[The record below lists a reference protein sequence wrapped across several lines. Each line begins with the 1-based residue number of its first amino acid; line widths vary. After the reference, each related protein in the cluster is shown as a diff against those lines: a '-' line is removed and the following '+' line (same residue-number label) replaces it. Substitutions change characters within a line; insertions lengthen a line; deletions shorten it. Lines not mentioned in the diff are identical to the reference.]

1 MRILLDENVP
11 RQLRG
16 ILTGH
21 DVRTAAQMG
30 WARYANGQLL
40 DEADKAGFD
49 VLVTADQNFAFQ
61 QSLAGRNIAV
71 VTLSTNRLAII
82 RAQPQTVRHAVAN
95 AAPGAFS
102 AATFGRGTRT
112 PRRRPTTPTC

>member
-30 WARYANGQLL
+30 WAHYSNGLL
-40 DEADKAGFD
+40 LGEAEKAGFD
-49 VLVTADQNFAFQ
+49 ALVTADQNVAFQ
-61 QSLAGRNIAV
+61 QSLTGRNIAV
-71 VTLSTNRLAII
+71 VILSTNRLAII
-82 RAQPQTVRHAVAN
+82 RSQPQAVQRAIAA
-95 AAPGAFS
+95 AAPGTFTF
-102 AATFGRGTRT
+102 ATIGRPARR
-112 PRRRPTTPTC
+112 PRRPPAPTC